1 MTPVELLLGTMI
13 GIILLI
19 SIIAIITAIVIKANS
34 KKIDTMKNVYIVK
47 LANSETSIQNA
58 MNYLELTNSIMN
70 YKDN

>member
-1 MTPVELLLGTMI
+1 
-13 GIILLI
+13 
-19 SIIAIITAIVIKANS
+19 
-34 KKIDTMKNVYIVK
+34 MKNVYIGK